1 MTDLI
6 LSGTSTHY
14 CRVSPEETLE
24 WYKVIN
30 KLLERHG
37 ISRAA
42 WSYKEMDFGI
52 SDARM
57 DKVREDLITYL

>member
-1 MTDLI
+1 M
-6 LSGTSTHY
+6 
-14 CRVSPEETLE
+14 
-24 WYKVIN
+24 YKVIN
-30 KLLERHG
+30 KVLERHG